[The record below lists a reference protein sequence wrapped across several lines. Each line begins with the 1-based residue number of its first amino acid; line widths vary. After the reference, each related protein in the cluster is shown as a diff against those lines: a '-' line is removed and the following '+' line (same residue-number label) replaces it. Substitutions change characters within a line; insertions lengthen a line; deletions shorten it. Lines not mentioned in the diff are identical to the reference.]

1 MRQQVWAVA
10 LAVGMCASVGCR
22 REEKIQLEPTEEAP
36 ATLLSTVH
44 AADPKSSIQL
54 IKGFHGVEQNSW
66 RWTMGRFAVTLK
78 PPMGA
83 AEQGAA
89 VVLKFSIP
97 DAVLQKTKT
106 KTMTLTASVQNT
118 TLGKQTYKSAGEYT
132 FTADVPAN
140 LLKSEAI
147 TVDFSL
153 DQFLSAGAVDAREL
167 GIVFVSAGLESK

>member
-1 MRQQVWAVA
+1 LRQQVWTAAIVA
-10 LAVGMCASVGCR
+10 AFCVAGGCR

-36 ATLLSTVH
+36 AALQSTVH

-66 RWTMGRFAVTLK
+66 RWTMGRFAVTLR

-83 AEQGAA
+83 AENGAT

-97 DAVLQKTKT
+97 DAVLQKTKA
-106 KTMTLTASVQNT
+106 MTLSASVQNT
-118 TLGKQTYKSAGEYT
+118 QIGKKTYNSAGEYS

-140 LLKSEAI
+140 LLKGEAA

-153 DQFLSAGAVDAREL
+153 DQFLPTGTVDAREL
-167 GIVFVSAGLESK
+167 GVVFVSAGLEPK

>member
-1 MRQQVWAVA
+1 
-10 LAVGMCASVGCR
+10 
-22 REEKIQLEPTEEAP
+22 
-36 ATLLSTVH
+36 
-44 AADPKSSIQL
+44 
-54 IKGFHGVEQNSW
+54 
-66 RWTMGRFAVTLK
+66 
-78 PPMGA
+78 MGA

-97 DAVLQKTKT
+97 DAVLQKT

-140 LLKSEAI
+140 LLKGEAT

-153 DQFLSAGAVDAREL
+153 DQFLPAGAVDAREL

>member
-1 MRQQVWAVA
+1 VV
-10 LAVGMCASVGCR
+10 LATAMCASVGCR

-36 ATLLSTVH
+36 GTLLSTAH

-97 DAVLQKTKT
+97 DAVLQKTKS
-106 KTMTLTASVQNT
+106 MTLTASVQNT

-140 LLKSEAI
+140 LLKGEAT

-153 DQFLSAGAVDAREL
+153 DQFLPAGAVDAREL